1 VAALAFALGL
11 REQDGHHRAEQVDHG
26 RAARPHRR
34 PEARRREARL
44 EHHLGPVSAACA
56 KVLSALMWKSGSV
69 VHSTSSRPTPSTS
82 ALFTPHQK
90 YCACGQTTPLAGP
103 VVPEV

>member
-1 VAALAFALGL
+1 
-11 REQDGHHRAEQVDHG
+11 
-26 RAARPHRR
+26 
-34 PEARRREARL
+34 
-44 EHHLGPVSAACA
+44 
-56 KVLSALMWKSGSV
+56 MWKSGSV
-69 VHSTSSRPTPSTS
+69 VQSTSSAPTPSTS